1 MTSLASGPAARR
13 PAQPRPGLEAAEP
26 PYVWLFLAGLVL
38 TMFSGHSG
46 DLGLPLPLD
55 RLLLASAAL
64 LWFLDPDRDR
74 LRWRAFYV
82 VAGLT
87 VLWTTL
93 SWVSSGSLTDSYKLF
108 GLVDRIIVPLAMFP
122 LGAAIFGT
130 AHRRELLLRT
140 GGLLGAYLGVVG
152 LLEYLGLYSLILP
165 SYIGSLRGQAE
176 EFRAGGPW
184 LSPEPYG
191 MVAAL
196 ALVLSVLLLRTT
208 REAAWRA
215 VAVAGMV
222 GGLVGSVLSMTRSVW
237 GAVLAAGL
245 LVGLILK
252 QTRRWMPLIVLGV
265 VAVAVLLLLAFPD
278 FRDALLAR
286 LTTERSVFD
295 RQNTYEAA
303 WRIVAQQPLFG
314 IGWGEFIAQN
324 VLWVRQADTYPVTTV
339 TIEIHNVF
347 LARAAETGIIGG
359 LLWIL
364 CVATGPLLGLL
375 ARPQTL
381 SAARW
386 KLAGVAAFLIW
397 FLPSLTSPNPYPMP
411 NYLIWLVW
419 GIAARGILVQLPKG
433 PAVAVAAESA
443 GPAVPRR

>member
-1 MTSLASGPAARR
+1 MTTLASGPAARR
-13 PAQPRPGLEAAEP
+13 SAPPRAGLEVAAP

-74 LRWRAFYV
+74 LRPRAFYI
-82 VAGLT
+82 VAALT

-108 GLVDRIIVPLAMFP
+108 GLLDRIIVPLLMFP
-122 LGAAIFGT
+122 LGAVIFGT

-140 GGLLGAYLGVVG
+140 VSVLGVYLGVVG
-152 LLEYLGLYSLILP
+152 VLEYLGLHSLIFP
-165 SYIGSLRGQAE
+165 SYIGGLREQSE

-196 ALVLSVLLLRTT
+196 ALVLSILLFRTT
-208 REAAWRA
+208 RSAAWRV
-215 VAVAGMV
+215 VAVAGMA
-222 GGLVGSVLSMTRSVW
+222 GGLVGSVLCMTRSVW

-245 LVGLILK
+245 LAGLILK
-252 QTRRWMPLIVLGV
+252 RTRRWMPLIVLAV
-265 VAVAVLLLLAFPD
+265 VAVAVLLLYAFPD

-303 WRIVAQQPLFG
+303 WLIVAQLPLFG
-314 IGWGEFIAQN
+314 IGWGEFITQN

-339 TIEIHNVF
+339 TIEIHDVF
-347 LARAAETGIIGG
+347 LSRAAETGIIGG

-375 ARPQTL
+375 AKPQTL

-386 KLAGVAAFLIW
+386 KLAGLAAFLIW
-397 FLPSLTSPNPYPMP
+397 FFPSLTSPNPYPMP

-419 GIAARGILVQLPKG
+419 GIAARGILVQLPG
-433 PAVAVAAESA
+433 APAAAA
-443 GPAVPRR
+443 GHSGAAVPGR